1 MDEKEQKRLAE
12 EQELERKLE
21 EFDKKATP
29 SYLRKR
35 YKLALAKR
43 IDAGEIGLIEEI
55 KKLDVLESTPE
66 AAPEA
71 RPAGGAS
78 SQPASSSSPG
88 EAGASSDPGEDPDP
102 EKRALLAKFAV
113 RPRSY
118 NMSEAALAQRR
129 TAANSPAKAEAMKG
143 NANAWKTGE
152 HARSRI
158 RQLFRPCTSTC
169 PQYPCELIDDG
180 ETAPG
185 SVCLDKKSFVRSIMA
200 LQKAIVNKD
209 LTDLREIASVQIAH
223 GVEVLHLLADDILTN
238 GVKHLS
244 EKIDKDGNVIGNE
257 LRGNPSLLAYAK
269 LMEVL
274 NMTPNDFLVTPR
286 EIKRQKTEQ
295 KKARTLGDIMSGIGL
310 TPKDGDSG
318 DEDGDD

>member
-55 KKLDVLESTPE
+55 KKLDALESTPE
-66 AAPEA
+66 AGAAP
-71 RPAGGAS
+71 PA

-102 EKRALLAKFAV
+102 DKRAILEKFAV
-113 RPRSY
+113 RPRAY
-118 NMSEAALAQRR
+118 NLSEAALAQRR
-129 TAANSPAKAEAMKG
+129 AAANSPAKAEAMKG

-223 GVEVLHLLADDILTN
+223 GVEVLQLLADDILTN

-310 TPKDGDSG
+310 TPKDGDGG
-318 DEDGDD
+318 DEDGDE